1 MPRKGSRHS
10 EKKGS
15 LSSGADRI
23 QLKPGEVR
31 VPDMPPNELKQI
43 EVEIVIDVSEL
54 VWVAPAD

>member
-1 MPRKGSRHS
+1 
-10 EKKGS
+10 
-15 LSSGADRI
+15 
-23 QLKPGEVR
+23 